1 MTQILPFVI
10 FGVGLDDAFI
20 ISGSYDRTDPKK
32 ETEERIHDTI
42 EDIGISITL
51 TTITS
56 ALAFGLGAL
65 STVPTVYWLCY
76 YAFPTILFVYIY
88 QVTFF
93 VACIVLDERRVQ
105 QKRRDCCTCI
115 TVIDAG
121 EEEEEEEEEERERQE
136 GPSDRSAEHLTE
148 RFMGWYAERLLRP
161 WVKVTVVVVFT
172 ALFCACAHS
181 ASQLSQQFSLTDV
194 IPTDSY
200 LVGFFDALDDYSAR
214 SSTAPFVYFRN
225 VDQSN
230 ELVQEQMEKYIN
242 DLVTIDAIADQPVFF
257 WLRDFKVFLNES
269 EDSLVQLDFNGQVDA
284 FLSNSVYGELHRDDI
299 VRDKAGTITASRCVI
314 DMENVDV
321 DDVNLQ
327 IDALQDQRKVTKAQ
341 AINQGRKDWAF
352 FTFDG
357 AYTIWEFYAVS
368 AQELMMTTIVGV
380 VAVTGVAFILMPH
393 WTSSLFVLP
402 LISVLYVDLLGMMQ
416 WAGIHINP
424 VSYIALVMS
433 IGLLVDYVMHVLL
446 RYYESSGNRKEK
458 AVEMLR
464 TMGSSILVGG
474 ISTFLGTLP
483 LAFSSSDIFTTIFIA
498 FLGLVTLGCG
508 HSLILL
514 PVILSTIGPED
525 QITKKG
531 ADKSLEHQETT
542 ATDAVEA
549 A

>member
-32 ETEERIHDTI
+32 EPEDRIHDTI
-42 EDIGISITL
+42 EDIGVSITL

-115 TVIDAG
+115 TVVDAG
-121 EEEEEEEEEERERQE
+121 EEEEERERQE
-136 GPSDRSAEHLTE
+136 GPSGRSGEHLTE
-148 RFMGWYAERLLRP
+148 RFMGWYAERLLHP
-161 WVKVTVVVVFT
+161 WVKLAVVAAFT

-181 ASQLSQQFSLTDV
+181 ASQLTQQFRLTDV

-200 LVGFFDALDDYSAR
+200 LVGFFDALDDYSAQ

-225 VDQSN
+225 VDQAS
-230 ELVQEQMEKYIN
+230 ESVQEQMEKYIN
-242 DLVTIDAIADQPVFF
+242 DLVTIDAITDQPVLF

-269 EDSLVQLDFNGQVDA
+269 EDSLAQLDFNGQVDA
-284 FLSNSVYGELHRDDI
+284 FLSNSVYGELHREDI

-314 DMENVDV
+314 EMDNVDIE
-321 DDVNLQ
+321 DVNLL
-327 IDALQDQRKVTKAQ
+327 IDALLDQRRVSKAQ
-341 AINQGRKDWAF
+341 AINEGRKDWNF
-352 FTFDG
+352 FT
-357 AYTIWEFYAVS
+357 YHERYNIWEFYSVS
-368 AQELMMTTIVGV
+368 AEELMMTTIVGV
-380 VAVTGVAFILMPH
+380 VAVTGVAFIFIPH
-393 WTSSLFVLP
+393 LTAALFVLP
-402 LISVLYVDLLGMMQ
+402 LICILYVDLLGVLQ
-416 WAGIHINP
+416 WAGIHINA

-446 RYYESSGNRKEK
+446 QFYESSGNRKEK

-464 TMGSSILVGG
+464 TMGSSILIGG

-483 LAFSSSDIFTTIFIA
+483 LAFSLSEIFTTIFIA

-525 QITKKG
+525 QITKKE
-531 ADKSLEHQETT
+531 AASKSLEHQEI
-542 ATDAVEA
+542 AAVISNDDDGTV
-549 A
+549 